1 MIEAHLDAGISVVKK
16 LVKAGHIAYFAGG
29 WVRDYLMNI
38 PSDDIDIATSASTD
52 QIIELFD
59 KTIPVG
65 LNFGVVIVVIDDHPY
80 EVATFRTDRDYIDG
94 RRPIGIDPA
103 TPEED
108 AQRRDFTINGMFYD
122 PLKDQLHDY
131 VNGCK
136 DIEAGIVR
144 AIGVPDDRFAEDRLR
159 MMRAIRYAARFHFV
173 IENATLEAIAGHANQ
188 LLDAVAIE
196 RVWQEF
202 EKMARYPHYDMALI
216 TMHRLGLLQVI
227 FPSLSKTP
235 TDEIIHRLKA
245 IANYPSD
252 APAIGGLLELFP
264 DSTLEEKMALC
275 DRFKVSNVI
284 RDYANFFHHME
295 NLNVKPF
302 YMARDFDDYQWVK
315 LYSHKFFA
323 SCFDLLA
330 ARLPE
335 SERAQLIQEH
345 TERQNRLNTNIQRVL
360 NKAPIL
366 RAKHLENAGIVPGE
380 TMGILLAEGEK
391 LAINEN
397 LETPEAIIER
407 LQATSNWPK

>member
-1 MIEAHLDAGISVVKK
+1 MSKAHHDAGISVVKH
-16 LVKAGHIAYFAGG
+16 LADAGHTAYFAGG
-29 WVRDYLMNI
+29 WVRDYLMKI
-38 PSDDIDIATSASTD
+38 PSDDIDIATTASTD
-52 QIIELFD
+52 QISELFE

-65 LNFGVVIVVIDDHPY
+65 LNFGVVIVVFDDHQF

-122 PLKDQLHDY
+122 PIEDRLHDY
-131 VNGCK
+131 VEGCK
-136 DIEAGIVR
+136 DIKAGVVR

-173 IENATLEAIAGHANQ
+173 IENTTIEAIADHASE
-188 LLDAVAIE
+188 LLEAVAVE

-202 EKMARYPHYDMALI
+202 EKMARYPHFDIALI

-227 FPSLSKTP
+227 FPSLASIETN
-235 TDEIIHRLKA
+235 EIIHRLRA
-245 IANYPSD
+245 LAHYPSD

-264 DSTLEEKMALC
+264 ESTLNDKMALC
-275 DRFKVSNVI
+275 DRFKVSNAI
-284 RDYANFFHHME
+284 RDYATFFHHME
-295 NLNVKPF
+295 ELNVKPL
-302 YMARDFDDYQWVK
+302 YMGRDFDDYQWVK

-323 SCFDLLA
+323 SCFELLS
-330 ARLPE
+330 ARL
-335 SERAQLIQEH
+335 SENEQAALLQEH
-345 TERQNRLNTNIQRVL
+345 TERQARLHASIQRMRD
-360 NKAPIL
+360 KTPIL
-366 RAKHLENAGIVPGE
+366 RAKHLEHAGITPGE

-397 LETPEAIIER
+397 LDTPDAIIER
-407 LQATSNWPK
+407 LQSNSNWPK